1 MKVKLLCSRS
11 GVGFSQNMGDE
22 IEVGDGEGLRMIDAG
37 QCVPVDLAQDEAA
50 RLAAEEG
57 QAPAAVE
64 EGEAAPAAVDVE
76 EAKNKTET
84 ETATKKVSTE
94 KAVKK

>member
-22 IEVGDGEGLRMIDAG
+22 IEVDDGEGLRMIDAG
-37 QCVPVDLAQDEAA
+37 QCVPVDLAQVEAA
-50 RLAAEEG
+50 RVAAEEG
-57 QAPAAVE
+57 QA
-64 EGEAAPAAVDVE
+64 AAVDVE
-76 EAKNKTET
+76 EAKNATEA
-84 ETATKKVSTE
+84 ETATPKVSTE